1 MTRVGALLRQQVFE
15 RANGCCEYCRQNSA
29 DSPFPYHVEHII
41 AEKHRGATETDNL
54 CLSCP
59 DCNAYKGTD
68 IGSLDPVTNILTPLF
83 NPRIQQWDE
92 HFRIDTA
99 SAFLEPLT
107 PEARVTV
114 ELLRLNNHEQIEVR
128 LLLLELNQYP
138 C

>member
-1 MTRVGALLRQQVFE
+1 MTRVSPALRQQVFD

-41 AEKHRGATETDNL
+41 AEKHRGTTELDNL

-83 NPRIQQWDE
+83 NPRTQRWNE
-92 HFRIDTA
+92 HFQIDNL
-99 SAFLEPLT
+99 SAGLQPLT

-114 ELLRLNNHEQIEVR
+114 ELLRLNSHEQIETR